1 MKTSNP
7 EPGLGK
13 KEVEMTRKL
22 SFPRRASAC
31 LAMAVVLLGCIAYA
45 ATEESEGKKKVNL
58 DFKDAPVTE
67 VVTKLAQQ
75 ADISLAIQDE
85 MLKDRKVTVQIR
97 NADPEEAL
105 QLVCAAARL
114 RWDQVR
120 PGMWLIYPQP
130 TVTVGGAEVPILG
143 AVGAPSSGD
152 TPTVYYRPL
161 DAYIVGEGGSRRIIP
176 RGGTGPAPNVS
187 FEGDKNLVDLSL
199 HDVPLVAAMRAL
211 SEVSRVPIVVHESVP
226 KEIKVTVK
234 VYKMPLQEVVS
245 RLVAQAGLTYTV
257 EERPAP
263 EVEEALR
270 ERVKKGV
277 MNDLEFER
285 ELRAAPR
292 VATIHIV
299 PKPELKVS
307 GTRLA
312 PGVGRAFGE
321 DVVDLRRQIEE
332 RAGSSVVGGS
342 ATAGASKLLSRF
354 ECPKCHRSAMFPDWK
369 FCPYC
374 GAKLPPR
381 DKDRPTSQSP

>member
-31 LAMAVVLLGCIAYA
+31 LAMVVVLLGCIAYA
-45 ATEESEGKKKVNL
+45 ATEESSGKGKVNL

-97 NADPEEAL
+97 NADAEEAL

-114 RWDQVR
+114 RLEQVR
-120 PGMWLIYPQP
+120 PGMWLIFPQP
-130 TVTVGGAEVPILG
+130 TVAVGGAEVPLLG
-143 AVGAPSSGD
+143 AFGSVTGTAPSGIIFQKPGGIGISGQ
-152 TPTVYYRPL
+152 TTF
-161 DAYIVGEGGSRRIIP
+161 AAGS
-176 RGGTGPAPNVS
+176 S
-187 FEGDKNLVDLSL
+187 FEGDRILVDLSL
-199 HDVPLVAAMRAL
+199 NDVPLVAAMRAL
-211 SEVSRVPIVVHESVP
+211 ADLSRVPIVVHESVP

-234 VYKMPLQEVVS
+234 VYKVPLREVLS
-245 RLVAQAGLTYTV
+245 RLVTQAGLTYTV

-263 EVEEALR
+263 EVEEALTRKVR
-270 ERVKKGV
+270 EGV
-277 MNDLEFER
+277 MTNLDFEK

-299 PKPELKVS
+299 PTPELKVS
-307 GTRLA
+307 GAGFA
-312 PGVGRAFGE
+312 PGVASAFGK
-321 DVVDLRRQIEE
+321 DVVDFRRLIEKQ
-332 RAGSSVVGGS
+332 AASSAV
-342 ATAGASKLLSRF
+342 TASKLVSEF
-354 ECPKCHRSAMFPDWK
+354 PKCPKCHRSAMFADWK

-381 DKDRPTSQSP
+381 DKEGPATR